1 MFHFIAAPYAAFL
14 CLLIFLFPSA
24 SPQAQLIMQ
33 GLEVGPWAGVSY
45 YMGDLN
51 TNFRFNQPNLAAGF
65 AARYNFNERIATKA
79 SFGYGHVAASDA
91 DSKNPFERIRNLSFQ
106 SDIFEG
112 TAQLEF
118 NFLPYIHGS
127 YEHFFTPYAFAGFSV
142 FSFNPKTLTDDGQLV
157 ELQPLGTEG
166 QLRGQ
171 EYQLLSTA
179 FAYGIGIKLD
189 LSYAWS
195 LDFFVSARN
204 TNTDYLDDVSTVY
217 PDRSDLSRS
226 RGPVALSLYDRSLGS
241 ASVDGRDRE
250 GEQRGDDT
258 SKDNYLFAAIGINY
272 YFGDVRCPKV
282 NSKRRKR
289 R

>member
-1 MFHFIAAPYAAFL
+1 MFHLIVALCKACLFFLVFIFSL
-14 CLLIFLFPSA
+14 S
-24 SPQAQLIMQ
+24 SVQAQLIMQ

-45 YMGDLN
+45 YLGDLN
-51 TNFRFNQPNLAAGF
+51 TSYRLNQPNLAAGF

-91 DSKNPFERIRNLSFQ
+91 DSQNPFEKIRNLSFQ

-118 NFLPYIHGS
+118 NFLPYVHGS

-142 FSFNPKTLTDDGQLV
+142 FSFNPKTVADDGQLV
-157 ELQPLGTEG
+157 ELQALGTEG

-179 FAYGIGIKLD
+179 FAYGLGIKLD

-226 RGPVALSLYDRSLGS
+226 RGPVALALYDRSLNS
-241 ASVDGRDRE
+241 DSVNGRDRE

-258 SKDNYLFAAIGINY
+258 NKDNYFFAAIGLKY
-272 YFGDVRCPKV
+272 YFGDIRCPKV

>member
-1 MFHFIAAPYAAFL
+1 MFHLIAARCTACLFL
-14 CLLIFLFPSA
+14 LVFIFPLS
-24 SPQAQLIMQ
+24 STRAQLIMQ

-45 YMGDLN
+45 YLGDLN
-51 TNFRFNQPNLAAGF
+51 TNYRFNQPNIAAGF
-65 AARYNFNERIATKA
+65 AARYNFNERIAAKA
-79 SFGYGHVAASDA
+79 SFGYGHIAAA
-91 DSKNPFERIRNLSFQ
+91 DSDSQNPFERIRNLSFQ
-106 SDIFEG
+106 TDIFEG

-142 FSFNPKTLTDDGQLV
+142 FSFNPKTVADDGQLV

-166 QLRGQ
+166 QIRGQ

-179 FAYGIGIKLD
+179 FAYGVGIKLD

-226 RGPVALSLYDRSLGS
+226 RGPVALALYDRSINS
-241 ASVDGRDRE
+241 SSVDGRDRE

-258 SKDNYLFAAIGINY
+258 SKDNYLFVAVALKY
-272 YFGDVRCPKV
+272 YFGDIRCPKV